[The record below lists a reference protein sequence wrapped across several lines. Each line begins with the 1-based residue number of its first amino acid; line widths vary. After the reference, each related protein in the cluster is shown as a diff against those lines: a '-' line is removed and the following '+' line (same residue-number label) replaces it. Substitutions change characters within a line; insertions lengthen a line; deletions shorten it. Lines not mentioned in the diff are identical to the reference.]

1 MEVIIKIESNNF
13 VPGCNDPD
21 TINIVTK
28 GSFEIKNG
36 SYVLNYAEPMSEE
49 DGNVTTTITVDG
61 GNVVDVMRSGR
72 NSSRLTV
79 EKGRRHLCNY
89 ETGYG
94 CLTIGLYGEQI
105 KSRLNKNGG
114 EIVMRY
120 TLDVNSEYQSLNELK
135 VNFEATQ
142 SSDVNIIAK

>member
-61 GNVVDVMRSGR
+61 SNVVDVMRSGR

-120 TLDVNSEYQSLNELK
+120 SLDVNSEYQSLNELK

>member
-61 GNVVDVMRSGR
+61 SNVVDVMRSGR

-79 EKGRRHLCNY
+79 EKGRRQLCN
-89 ETGYG
+89 
-94 CLTIGLYGEQI
+94 
-105 KSRLNKNGG
+105 
-114 EIVMRY
+114 
-120 TLDVNSEYQSLNELK
+120 
-135 VNFEATQ
+135 
-142 SSDVNIIAK
+142 